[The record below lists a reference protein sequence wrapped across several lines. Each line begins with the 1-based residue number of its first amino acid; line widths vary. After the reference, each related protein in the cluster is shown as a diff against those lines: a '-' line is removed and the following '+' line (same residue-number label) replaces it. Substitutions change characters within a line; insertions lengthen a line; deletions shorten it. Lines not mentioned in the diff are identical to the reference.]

1 MPVLTRDPVS
11 ELLDG
16 GARILLE
23 RAFAARGG
31 WVQTRLADP
40 SPEHRSWAASIG
52 IDLDGPDNAPTRSG
66 RRKDMRSRWGRAFT
80 RALYYQLK
88 WYGSPGRLRK
98 SPRIVPYDRPMEV
111 EIGRRV
117 PALGVIPAGRIVRIR
132 LLRGGQ
138 VSRKAVRGMPRGD
151 RIFAPQ
157 PGQPERDR
165 KKGKTFY
172 EPGARWADAEKRD
185 WA

>member
-1 MPVLTRDPVS
+1 MPGYSRDPVS

-40 SPEHRSWAASIG
+40 SPEHVAWAASIG
-52 IDLDGPDNAPTRSG
+52 IDLTGPDNAATLSG
-66 RRKDMRSRWGRAFT
+66 RHQDLKSRWVRSFS
-80 RALYYQLK
+80 RALHYQLK

-98 SPRIVPYDRPMEV
+98 TRRMVAYGRPMELEV
-111 EIGRRV
+111 GRRV

-132 LLRGGQ
+132 LRPA
-138 VSRKAVRGMPRGD
+138 SRRAVVAAVQALPVRD
-151 RIFAPQ
+151 RIIDDH
-157 PGQPERDR
+157 GNPEGGRSS
-165 KKGKTFY
+165 
-172 EPGARWADAEKRD
+172 DATRRD